1 MTKLRAKAL
10 ERYVKD
16 LGSRNV
22 ETRRD
27 AARGLSGYEEPQA
40 VAALASALGDA
51 EEGVREAAAS
61 SLWETGAA
69 GAAARPALEQV
80 LDDPSPAVRVQAAG
94 ALEALGVDPA
104 TLVESRRSVLK
115 EGDWFDQ
122 ALAARDLVGHV
133 PPAEL
138 IAPVLD
144 SIRRT
149 PPGSRSK
156 FSDPEDEFSGVSVL
170 ERLAGTGDPVVVAGL
185 RAALDEPGMPKAA
198 LIDALAPVEPEPE
211 RWVDA
216 LVAAARDGD
225 PQVRKAVAEALEA
238 RAKRPDGG
246 AGWPE
251 RVLQLLDDADRDVRY
266 AAVDAFEAAG
276 GAAHAAV
283 PGLARLLQSGAD
295 DSLRGAAVG
304 ALGAI
309 GDRAEPFDR
318 AIKEQVAAVAAPA
331 LLGVVKAG
339 GDEDL
344 RAKATEAYIGL
355 AVDPAV
361 QAQTLAA
368 LAEGSYPT
376 WVRIHAVRAIGDL
389 GRAAEGAI
397 PALERLSQDPES
409 LISSAAAYGIEQIRR
424 GVAVPA
430 AVEARPAERRPAVA
444 GAGADAQ
451 AALAWLRR
459 EGIDLTEDSLYRA
472 IVERNAEAV
481 EALLNAGM
489 SASDAGTTGMPP
501 LHHALMS
508 ACQYGVRPTSDE
520 ARRIVAA
527 LLAHGAN
534 PNALDEQGN
543 PALMRAA
550 GVCDATVIGKLV
562 AAGADI
568 QAHNAANMTAFAVM
582 VAMGDSE
589 GAGALL
595 DAGFRFSPED
605 AESVREWFTDDPAK
619 RQLLERAGGRR

>member
-1 MTKLRAKAL
+1 MAKLRAKAL

-27 AARGLSGYEEPQA
+27 AARGLSGYDEAQA
-40 VAALASALGDA
+40 VAALASALADSDD
-51 EEGVREAAAS
+51 GVREAAAS
-61 SLWETGAA
+61 SLWKTGAEA
-69 GAAARPALEQV
+69 SAARPALESA
-80 LDDPSPAVRVQAAG
+80 LRDRSPAVRVQAAG
-94 ALEALGVDPA
+94 ALEAMGADPA
-104 TLVESRRSVLK
+104 AMVESRRSVL
-115 EGDWFDQ
+115 EDGDWFDQ
-122 ALAARDLVGHV
+122 ALAARDLVGHM

-138 IAPVLD
+138 VGPVLD

-149 PPGSRSK
+149 PPGSRAR
-156 FSDPEDEFSGVSVL
+156 FADPEDEFSGASVL
-170 ERLAGTGDPVVVAGL
+170 DRLTGTGDSVVVAGL

-198 LIDALAPVEPEPE
+198 LIDALAPVEPEPA

-216 LVAAARDGD
+216 LAAAARDGD
-225 PQVRKAVAEALEA
+225 PKVRRAAAEALQE
-238 RAKRPDGG
+238 RAKRPEGG

-251 RVLQLLDDADRDVRY
+251 RVLHLLDDGDRGVKW
-266 AAVDAFEAAG
+266 AAVDALGAAG
-276 GAAHAAV
+276 GAAYAAA
-283 PGLARLLQSGAD
+283 PGLARVVQSRED
-295 DSLRGAAVG
+295 DGLRRAAAR

-318 AIKEQVAAVAAPA
+318 GLKEQVAAVAAPA
-331 LLGVVKAG
+331 LLAVVQAD
-339 GDEDL
+339 GDEDV
-344 RAKATEAYIGL
+344 RAEATEAYVGL
-355 AVDPAV
+355 AVEPVV
-361 QAQTLAA
+361 QAAKLAE
-368 LAEGSYPT
+368 LAEGRYPT
-376 WVRIHAVRAIGDL
+376 RVRVHAVRAIGDL

-397 PALERLSQDPES
+397 PALERLAQDPES
-409 LISSAAAYGIEQIRR
+409 LVSSAAAYGIEQIRR

-430 AVEARPAERRPAVA
+430 AAEARPAGQRPAA
-444 GAGADAQ
+444 ADADAQ

-459 EGIDLTEDSLYRA
+459 EGVDLTQDSLYRA

-481 EALLNAGM
+481 ENLLTAGV

-508 ACQYGVRPTSDE
+508 ACDYGVRPTSDE

-527 LLAHGAN
+527 MLAHGAD
-534 PNALDEQGN
+534 PNGLDEQGN

-550 GVCDATVIGKLV
+550 GVCDAAVIGKLV

-568 QAHNAANMTAFAVM
+568 QAKNAANMTAFAVM

-619 RQLLERAGGRR
+619 RKLLERAGAKR